1 MRRISNCNLVIHMN
15 DITDEE
21 NEYMSMSLVVFIV
34 TELCL
39 AYILYRGIRAMSGQL
54 RTNRIIEIL
63 SYIGYVLLTGA
74 AYKILNMPLIT
85 LSLNLLCLYLTCMN
99 YQGSIKNYVFRMIAI
114 YIMLLA
120 GETIAMIIM
129 NQQFAKVGSFN
140 ESFAEDSVLLLARL
154 IQFIIIYIIE
164 KTICFRSSNEVP
176 VYNLILFVLVAV
188 ISGYL
193 QVVMCIV
200 LTERKAL
207 LLITN
212 IGILILNF
220 LIVIIYEKLEME
232 MIKNKD
238 NQIIS
243 LKNEAYENEIQLMLN
258 NEANI
263 KLLRHD
269 IKNHCLAIDSY
280 LGDGHIDKAR
290 DYLKKM
296 LEKTELQDRWMDSGN
311 PIIDGLINYKLHNID
326 RQKTKIHVES
336 KIPAGLMVDD
346 YKMAVIIGNLLD
358 NAITAIN
365 STDTPEIN
373 IAVSYIKENLIISI
387 DNTYDGQLIYKN
399 NSIVSRKKDKEHH
412 GFGIKSIEKEI
423 EGIGGVFDIS
433 HDNERFVAKVVIPL

>member
-1 MRRISNCNLVIHMN
+1 
-15 DITDEE
+15 
-21 NEYMSMSLVVFIV
+21 MSMSLVVFIV

-39 AYILYRGIRAMSGQL
+39 AYILYRGVRAMSGQL

-85 LSLNLLCLYLTCMN
+85 LSLNLLCLYLICIN
-99 YQGSIKNYVFRMIAI
+99 YEGSVKDYIFRIMAI
-114 YIMLLA
+114 YIMVLA
-120 GETIAMIIM
+120 GETMAMIIM
-129 NQQFAKVGSFN
+129 NQQFAKVGAVN
-140 ESFAEDSVLLLARL
+140 ESFVGDSALLLARL
-154 IQFIIIYIIE
+154 IQFIIIYTVE
-164 KTICFRSSNEVP
+164 KTICFRNSNELP
-176 VYNLILFVLVAV
+176 VYHLVLFVLVGA

-193 QVVMCIV
+193 QVVMCFI
-200 LTERKAL
+200 LIEKKAL
-207 LLITN
+207 LLMTE

-280 LGDGHIDKAR
+280 LSDGHIDKAR

-296 LEKTELQDRWMDSGN
+296 LERTELQDRWMDSGN

-336 KIPAGLMVDD
+336 KIPAGLKVDD

-373 IAVSYIKENLIISI
+373 IAVSYVKENLIISI
-387 DNTYDGQLIYKN
+387 DNTYDGQLIYKG

-423 EGIGGVFDIS
+423 EGIGGVLDIS

>member
-1 MRRISNCNLVIHMN
+1 MRQISNCNLVIPMN

-39 AYILYRGIRAMSGQL
+39 AYILYRGVRAMSGQL
-54 RTNRIIEIL
+54 ETNRIIEIL
-63 SYIGYVLLTGA
+63 SYIGYILVTGI

-85 LSLNLLCLYLTCMN
+85 LGLNLVCLYLICIN
-99 YQGSIKNYVFRMIAI
+99 YEGSIKSYMFRVAAV
-114 YIMLLA
+114 YILLVA

-129 NQQFAKVGSFN
+129 NQQFSKVSSFN
-140 ESFAEDSVLLLARL
+140 KSYSEDSVLLLARL
-154 IQFIIIYIIE
+154 IQFMIIYIVE
-164 KTICFRSSNEVP
+164 KTITFRDSNELSL
-176 VYNLILFVLVAV
+176 YNLILFILTGV

-193 QVVMCIV
+193 QFVMCFV
-200 LTERKAL
+200 LKEQKAL
-207 LLITN
+207 LLITD
-212 IGILILNF
+212 ICILILNF
-220 LIVIIYEKLEME
+220 LIVIIYEKLELE

-258 NEANI
+258 NEDNI

-296 LEKTELQDRWMDSGN
+296 LEKTEVQDRWMDSGN

-336 KIPAGLMVDD
+336 KIPAGLKVDD

-358 NAITAIN
+358 NAITAIS

-373 IAVSYIKENLIISI
+373 IAVSYMKENLIISI

-399 NSIVSRKKDKEHH
+399 NSIVSRKKDKEYH

-423 EGIGGVFDIS
+423 EGIGGVLDIS

>member
-39 AYILYRGIRAMSGQL
+39 AYILYRGVRAMSGQL

-63 SYIGYVLLTGA
+63 SYIGYILVTGT

-85 LSLNLLCLYLTCMN
+85 LGLNLICLYLICIN
-99 YQGSIKNYVFRMIAI
+99 YEGSIKSYMFRVAAV
-114 YIMLLA
+114 YILLVA

-129 NQQFAKVGSFN
+129 NQQFSKVSSFN
-140 ESFAEDSVLLLARL
+140 KSFSEDSVLLLARL
-154 IQFIIIYIIE
+154 IQFMIIYIVE
-164 KTICFRSSNEVP
+164 KTISFRDSNELSL
-176 VYNLILFVLVAV
+176 YNLILFILTGV

-193 QVVMCIV
+193 QFVMCFV
-200 LTERKAL
+200 LIEQKAL
-207 LLITN
+207 LLITD
-212 IGILILNF
+212 ICILILNF

-243 LKNEAYENEIQLMLN
+243 LKNEAYENEIQLMFT

-280 LGDGHIDKAR
+280 LSDGHIDKAR

-296 LEKTELQDRWMDSGN
+296 LERTELQDRWMDSGN

-326 RQKTKIHVES
+326 RHKTKIHVES
-336 KIPAGLMVDD
+336 KIPAGLKVDD

-358 NAITAIN
+358 NAITAIS

-373 IAVSYIKENLIISI
+373 IAVSYMKENLIISI
-387 DNTYDGQLIYKN
+387 DNTYDGQLTYKN

-423 EGIGGVFDIS
+423 EGIGGVLDIS

>member
-1 MRRISNCNLVIHMN
+1 MRRISNCNLVIPMN

-63 SYIGYVLLTGA
+63 SYIGCILVTGT

-85 LSLNLLCLYLTCMN
+85 LTLNLLCLYFICMN
-99 YQGSIKNYVFRMIAI
+99 YQGSIKNYIFRTIVI
-114 YIMLLA
+114 YFMMVA

-140 ESFAEDSVLLLARL
+140 ESFAGDSALLLARL
-154 IQFIIIYIIE
+154 IQFIIIYIVE
-164 KTICFRSSNEVP
+164 KTICFRNTNELP
-176 VYNLILFVLVAV
+176 VYHLVLFVLVGA

-193 QVVMCIV
+193 QVVMCYILIEKKV
-200 LTERKAL
+200 L
-207 LLITN
+207 LLMTE

-263 KLLRHD
+263 KLIRHD

-296 LEKTELQDRWMDSGN
+296 LEKTEVQDRWMDSGN

-336 KIPAGLMVDD
+336 KIPAGLKVDD

-423 EGIGGVFDIS
+423 EGIGGVLDIS

>member
-1 MRRISNCNLVIHMN
+1 MRRISNCNLVIPMN

-39 AYILYRGIRAMSGQL
+39 AYILYRGVRAMSGQL

-85 LSLNLLCLYLTCMN
+85 LSLNLLCLYLICIN
-99 YQGSIKNYVFRMIAI
+99 YEGSVKDYIFRIMAI
-114 YIMLLA
+114 YIMVLA
-120 GETIAMIIM
+120 GETMAMIIM
-129 NQQFAKVGSFN
+129 NQQFAKVGAVN
-140 ESFAEDSVLLLARL
+140 ESFVGDSALLLARL
-154 IQFIIIYIIE
+154 IQFIIIYTVE
-164 KTICFRSSNEVP
+164 KTICFRNSNELP
-176 VYNLILFVLVAV
+176 VYHLVLFVLVGA

-193 QVVMCIV
+193 QVVMCFI
-200 LTERKAL
+200 LIEKKAL
-207 LLITN
+207 LLMTE

-243 LKNEAYENEIQLMLN
+243 LKNEAYENEIQLMLT

-296 LEKTELQDRWMDSGN
+296 LEKTEVQDRWMDSGN

-336 KIPAGLMVDD
+336 KIPAGLKVDD

-373 IAVSYIKENLIISI
+373 IAVSYVKENLIISI
-387 DNTYDGQLIYKN
+387 DNTYDGQLIYKG

-423 EGIGGVFDIS
+423 EGIGGVLDIS